1 MPEAELPRKLKL
13 FSLTSIV
20 IGDMIGAGIF
30 TTSGLLLAQL
40 HDPLLLVLL
49 WVIGG
54 AIALSGAL
62 SYGELGAR
70 FPNSGGDYAFLTR
83 LFSPLAGFLSG
94 WVSFLVG
101 FSAPVAASSLAFSEY
116 VIRTLPEDVLPPQLD
131 ITKKIIAVGIIL
143 VFTLIHY
150 FGLRSGSRVQNV
162 LTSVKIG
169 LILILIV
176 TGFAFGEGSFEH
188 FQIQKGDAI
197 PGVNLK
203 TMGLALMWILFAY
216 TGWNASTYVGS
227 EVHNP
232 VKNIPRSLITGTFA
246 VTAIYLLL
254 NILYVYAVPPGEME
268 GVISIGGLT
277 ANKLFNRSL
286 DQVFS
291 LFIALILLSAISV
304 LIIIGP
310 RVYYAMAQSGHF
322 FGLARKINR
331 SRVPGISILMQS
343 GLAIIYVMSGT
354 FEQIITFLSFSLGIF
369 PILAVIGVF
378 KLRIKGQ
385 TVLKVPGYPIL
396 PAFFILSS
404 SMVLILAF
412 LERPVESSI
421 SIGVIL
427 AGIPA
432 YYWLT
437 GRHAK
442 GSDD

>member
-1 MPEAELPRKLKL
+1 MPETELPRKLKL
-13 FSLTSIV
+13 FSLTNIV

-40 HDPLLLVLL
+40 HDPLLLLLL

-62 SYGELGAR
+62 SYGELGAK
-70 FPNSGGDYAFLTR
+70 FPKSGGDYAFLSK
-83 LFSPLAGFLSG
+83 LFSPLTGFLSG

-116 VIRTLPEDVLPPQLD
+116 LVRTLPENVLPPQLEL
-131 ITKKIIAVGIIL
+131 TKKIIAVGIIL

-150 FGLRSGSRVQNV
+150 FGLSSGSKVQNV
-162 LTSVKIG
+162 LTGVKIG
-169 LILILIV
+169 LIMILLI
-176 TGFAFGEGSFEH
+176 TGFVFGEGSFEH
-188 FQIQKGDAI
+188 FRIQKGEGFA
-197 PGVNLK
+197 GANLK

-216 TGWNASTYVGS
+216 TGWNASTYIGS
-227 EVHNP
+227 EVYNP
-232 VKNIPRSLITGTFA
+232 VKNIPRSLIVGTFV
-246 VTAIYLLL
+246 VTVIYLLL

-268 GVISIGGLT
+268 GVISIGGLS
-277 ANKLFNRSL
+277 ANKLFSRSL
-286 DQVFS
+286 DQLFS

-304 LIIIGP
+304 LTIIGP

-322 FGLARKINR
+322 FGMAKRINR
-331 SRVPGISILMQS
+331 SKVPGISILMQS
-343 GLAIIYVMSGT
+343 GLAIIYVVSGT

-378 KLRIKGQ
+378 KLRIQRQ
-385 TVLKVPGYPIL
+385 TALKVPGYPYL

-404 SMVLILAF
+404 TLVLILAY

-421 SIGVIL
+421 AIGVIL
-427 AGIPA
+427 VGIPTF
-432 YYWLT
+432 YWLT
-437 GRHAK
+437 RSQSKA
-442 GSDD
+442 SDH